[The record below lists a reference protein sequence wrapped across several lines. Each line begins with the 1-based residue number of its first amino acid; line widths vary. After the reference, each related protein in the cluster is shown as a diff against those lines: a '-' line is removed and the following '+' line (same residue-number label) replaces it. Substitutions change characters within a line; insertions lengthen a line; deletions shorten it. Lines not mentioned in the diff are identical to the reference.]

1 MLFLEKAARCMNNSN
16 HQEKVFKK
24 RPSNWGKMIPINNA
38 SKYHRTVA
46 AFGKMMSPT
55 VAPHNLVFLSCML
68 LDKFLEK
75 TVKTAS
81 EIADTSDETQY
92 KWKELKK
99 LQQVR
104 NASERKWRSN
114 REPGTRQ

>member
-1 MLFLEKAARCMNNSN
+1 
-16 HQEKVFKK
+16 
-24 RPSNWGKMIPINNA
+24 MIPINNT

-55 VAPHNLVFLSCML
+55 VAAHNLVFLSCML

-75 TVKTAS
+75 TVKTTS

-92 KWKELKK
+92 KWKKVERTEE
-99 LQQVR
+99 VT
-104 NASERKWRSN
+104 ASAKCE
-114 REPGTRQ
+114 